1 MARRSKPERVLGPY
15 RHYNRWRVLLV
26 AAGGEK
32 TVTDYEKEEE
42 ARQVVRSLRRELA
55 RAGRLPMT
63 EALEKYEKYMRED
76 KGNKSRSIEAT
87 TWRLG
92 IFFSEE
98 DLSVDELTPARC
110 KTYYEDL
117 RTRPRPMTKRPLA
130 VDSHRNILAEAKSFL
145 KWCVGK
151 RWLVRNPLDE
161 VTGVGRRR
169 HGKAQLR
176 IDEARRWQVKAL
188 EFADKGEAGAV
199 AAMMS
204 LVMGMR
210 ASEIVSRIV
219 RDLDDD
225 GQLLWIPETKTEA
238 GKRTLP
244 VPEFLQPY
252 LRDIAEG
259 KKSTDLLFGRHWR
272 DWPREWVQRICKVAK
287 VPQVTAHGM
296 RGLHG
301 TLAVERGATT
311 HVVAQAL
318 GHESET
324 TSRESYI
331 SREAITGAD
340 QRRVLGVLAG
350 ATGRRR
356 SPRNNRRLTPR
367 RGNDSP
373 NFITAEPCVVR
384 NLNNIVELNGIEPSA
399 S

>member
-15 RHYNRWRVLLV
+15 RHYKRWRVLLV
-26 AAGGEK
+26 TGGGEK
-32 TVTDYEKEEE
+32 TLTDYESEEE

-55 RAGRLPMT
+55 KGGERTIR
-63 EALEKYEKYMRED
+63 EAREKYEAYMRDD
-76 KGNKSRSIEAT
+76 KGNKPRSIEAT
-87 TWRLG
+87 SWRLG
-92 IFFSEE
+92 IFFHE
-98 DLSVDELTPARC
+98 DDLPVDDLTPRRC
-110 KTYYEDL
+110 QGYYEAL
-117 RTRPRPMTKRPLA
+117 RTRTMPTTKRPLA

-151 RWLVRNPLDE
+151 RWIARNPLEE

-176 IDEARRWQVKAL
+176 IDEARRWQAKAL
-188 EFADKGEAGAV
+188 QFADQGEAGAV

-210 ASEIVSRIV
+210 ASEIISRVV

-225 GQLLWIPETKTEA
+225 GRLLWIPETKTEA

-252 LRDIAEG
+252 LRQIAEG
-259 KKSTDLLFGRHWR
+259 KGPTDLLFGRHWR
-272 DWPREWVQRICKVAK
+272 DWPREWVQRICKAAK
-287 VPQVTAHGM
+287 VPEVTAHGM

-340 QRRVLGVLAG
+340 QRRVLTVLAG
-350 ATGRRR
+350 GRTHA
-356 SPRNNRRLTPR
+356 PRNDRPITPR
-367 RGNDSP
+367 RGNDSQ
-373 NFITAEPCVVR
+373 NFITAEPRVR
-384 NLNNIVELNGIEPSA
+384 KNSKKIVEMNGIEPSA

>member
-15 RHYNRWRVLLV
+15 RHYRKWRVLLV
-26 AAGGEK
+26 SAGGAK
-32 TVTDYEKEEE
+32 TVADYEDEAK

-55 RAGRLPMT
+55 KGGERTVL
-63 EALEKYEKYMRED
+63 EAREKYEMYMRDD
-76 KGNKSRSIEAT
+76 KGNKLRSIAAT

-92 IFFSEE
+92 IFFHE
-98 DLSVDELTPARC
+98 DDLLLDELTPERC
-110 KTYYEDL
+110 RGYYDAL
-117 RTRPRPMTKRPLA
+117 RTRPRPKTKRPLA

-145 KWCVGK
+145 GWCVGK
-151 RWLVRNPLDE
+151 RWLARNPLDE
-161 VTGVGRRR
+161 VVGVGKRR

-176 IDEARRWQVKAL
+176 IDEARRWQAKAL
-188 EFADKGEAGAV
+188 EFADQGEAGAV

-210 ASEIVSRIV
+210 ASEIVSRVV
-219 RDLDDD
+219 RDLDDE
-225 GQLLWIPETKTEA
+225 GRLLWIPETKTEA

-252 LRDIAEG
+252 LRQIAKG
-259 KKSTDLLFGRHWR
+259 KGPADSLFGRHWR
-272 DWPREWVQRICKVAK
+272 DWPREWVQRICKAAK
-287 VPQVTAHGM
+287 VPVVTAHGM

-340 QRRVLGVLAG
+340 QRRVLTVLAG
-350 ATGRRR
+350 GR
-356 SPRNNRRLTPR
+356 SSS
-367 RGNDSP
+367 GNETK
-373 NFITAEPCVVR
+373 NFVTAEPRVR
-384 NLNNIVELNGIEPSA
+384 KNRSDLVELNGIEPSA